1 MIQGVNMSSIGF
13 IGAGNMAQSIIN
25 GIIQAGQ
32 FAPADVM
39 VSDISGDRII
49 ELFKMYG
56 VTGVSNNT
64 AIAQKA
70 DIIVLSVKPQV
81 MAGVLEEIKGSIKEN
96 SVVISIAAGITVDA
110 ISNVLGDVQVI
121 RVMPNTPALVSE
133 GMSGLYSPNASD
145 NTMQNALKIFS
156 AIGKAVIVDKEDL
169 INAVTAVSG
178 SGPAYFFLL
187 MEEMIKTAQKLG
199 LPEDTATELVL
210 QTAKGASI
218 LAEIAQLNGESAEEL
233 RRKVTSP
240 GGTTEAAINTFK
252 DAQIGKLVEKAL
264 TAAYDKSKK
273 LSE

>member
-1 MIQGVNMSSIGF
+1 MIQGENMSSIGF
-13 IGAGNMAQSIIN
+13 IGAGNMAQAIIN

-32 FAPADVM
+32 FAPADIM

-49 ELFKMYG
+49 DLFKMYG

-110 ISNVLGDVQVI
+110 ISKVLGDAQII
-121 RVMPNTPALVSE
+121 RVMPNTPSLVSE

-156 AIGKAVIVDKEDL
+156 AIGKAVIVGNEDL
-169 INAVTAVSG
+169 IDAVTAISG

-252 DAQIGKLVEKAL
+252 DGHIDKLVEKAL

-273 LSE
+273 LSG

>member
-1 MIQGVNMSSIGF
+1 MIQGENMSSIGF
-13 IGAGNMAQSIIN
+13 IGAGNMAQAIIN

-32 FAPADVM
+32 FAPADIM
-39 VSDISGDRII
+39 VSDINGDRII
-49 ELFKMYG
+49 DLSNMYG

-81 MAGVLEEIKGSIKEN
+81 MAGVLEEIKDSIKEN
-96 SVVISIAAGITVDA
+96 SVVISIAAGITINA
-110 ISNVLGDVQVI
+110 ISKILGDAQVI
-121 RVMPNTPALVSE
+121 RVMPNTPSLVSE

-156 AIGKAVIVDKEDL
+156 AIGKAVIVGNEDL
-169 INAVTAVSG
+169 IDAVTAISG

-252 DAQIGKLVEKAL
+252 DGHIDKLVEKAL

-273 LSE
+273 LSG

>member
-1 MIQGVNMSSIGF
+1 MSSIGF
-13 IGAGNMAQSIIN
+13 IGAGNMAQAIIN

-64 AIAQKA
+64 AIVQKA

-81 MAGVLEEIKGSIKEN
+81 MASVLEEIKSSIKEN
-96 SVVISIAAGITVDA
+96 SVVISIAAGITVDT
-110 ISNVLGDVQVI
+110 ISKTLGNVQII
-121 RVMPNTPALVSE
+121 RVMPNTPSLVSE

-145 NTMQNALKIFS
+145 NTMQNALEIFS
-156 AIGKAVIVDKEDL
+156 PIGKAVMDDDEDL
-169 INAVTAVSG
+169 IDAVTAISG

-187 MEEMIKTAQKLG
+187 MEEMIKSAQKLG
-199 LPEDTATELVL
+199 LTEDTATELVL

-218 LAEIAQLNGESAEEL
+218 LAEIA
-233 RRKVTSP
+233 
-240 GGTTEAAINTFK
+240 
-252 DAQIGKLVEKAL
+252 
-264 TAAYDKSKK
+264 
-273 LSE
+273 